1 MEPLTLISGAMAL
14 SDAVGLTSWIGQKL
28 GGDVG
33 ENTANKITDIAQN
46 ITGGKTPEEAL
57 NLIKKD
63 KELAHKVKMTIID
76 NEHEL
81 TKAYLE
87 DVKSART
94 MYQTTDHKMADDI
107 ASKII
112 KYNVWF
118 IIILLL
124 ANIAVPIYIEETGT
138 VALIASLI
146 GASVSYLWNERAVVI
161 AFFFGS
167 SKSSKDKTKL
177 MTDNLD
183 KFSKGQ

>member
-1 MEPLTLISGAMAL
+1 MDPITLVSGAMAL

-33 ENTANKITDIAQN
+33 EKTANKITDIAQAV
-46 ITGGKTPEEAL
+46 TGGKTPEEAL
-57 NLIKKD
+57 EI
-63 KELAHKVKMTIID
+63 VKQNNEMAQQVRMAIID

-81 TKAYLE
+81 TKVYLE
-87 DVKSART
+87 DVKSARA
-94 MYQTTDHKMADDI
+94 MYSNTDHKMADDI

-124 ANIAVPIYIEETGT
+124 ANVAVPLYIPDTGT
-138 VALIASLI
+138 VALISSLI

-167 SKSSKDKTKL
+167 SKSSKDKTDK
-177 MTDNLD
+177 MTDSLRD
-183 KFSKGQ
+183 LSKK